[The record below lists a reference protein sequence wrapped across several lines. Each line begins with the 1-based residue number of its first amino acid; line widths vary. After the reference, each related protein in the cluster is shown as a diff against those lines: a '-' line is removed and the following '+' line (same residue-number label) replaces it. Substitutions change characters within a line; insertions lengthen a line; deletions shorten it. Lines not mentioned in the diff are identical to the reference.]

1 MAAQRNLLERTAG
14 WLPVLLLGALAALT
28 FWLDAQ
34 VTDNDAR
41 RDGNQRHDPDLV
53 VEGVRAVELDKAGNP
68 VQMISAA
75 KARHYP
81 DDRTVEFEAPHIV
94 LSQPERPRFTVESER
109 GRISGDRENAYFEG
123 NVRASREGETT
134 PDAEG
139 NVAGPIRLSTEFLH
153 VIPKQERA
161 LTDRPVTI
169 EEGRGIIRA
178 TGLTLDNRA
187 RTLELKSGV
196 KGTLKPPD
204 ASATAAPAAKAQP

>member
-1 MAAQRNLLERTAG
+1 MSPRGNLLDRMAG

-34 VTDNDAR
+34 VTDSDAR
-41 RDGNQRHDPDLV
+41 RDGSQRHDPDLII
-53 VEGVRAVELDKAGNP
+53 EGVRAVELDKAGNA
-68 VQMISAA
+68 VQTISAA

-81 DDRTVEFEAPHIV
+81 DDGTVEFEGPHIV
-94 LSQPERPRFTVESER
+94 LAQPDRPKFAVEAER

-123 NVRASREGETT
+123 NVRAVREGETR

-153 VIPKQERA
+153 VIPRQERA

-178 TGLTLDNRA
+178 TGLALDNRA
-187 RTLELKSGV
+187 RTVELKSGV
-196 KGTLKPPD
+196 KGTLQPPD
-204 ASATAAPAAKAQP
+204 AAATTAPAAKPPE